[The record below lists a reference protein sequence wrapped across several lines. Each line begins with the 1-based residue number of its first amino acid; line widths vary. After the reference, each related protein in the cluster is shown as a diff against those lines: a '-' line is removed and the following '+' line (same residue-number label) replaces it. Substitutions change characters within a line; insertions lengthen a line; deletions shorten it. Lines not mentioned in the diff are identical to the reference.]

1 MRKQLQA
8 LSLAILSTFAGLSS
22 LSVSAQ
28 ESTILYEQSFDDPTQ
43 FEEAAALPKG
53 WSSEGTASFSAVIA
67 TDYGRFADSG
77 EYMIVSGYPQSSN
90 RKDVAFTPMMDM
102 KAGQEYKLSVKYMN
116 TGGNYGRTAVMKITA
131 GNGQT
136 ADAQTVVLKEESTA
150 VSEWTLVECV
160 FTPETDGQYCFGL
173 WNAAVLSSAG
183 DVMFDTLV
191 IETEATEPEEPA
203 WEASL
208 PYVETFDDATH
219 YTGDAVLPNGWTT
232 LGTSPFSTVL
242 AADYGKVADTGDN
255 VIVSGYPQTSNR
267 QDVAFSPM
275 LNMKAGTEYK
285 IKVKYMMPGLNGR
298 TAEMKITVGMGQS
311 YNDHLTFMYKDR
323 DKAIDNWTLAEFSYV
338 PDADGQYCVGL
349 WASSS
354 LSSAGDVF
362 YDSFSIEEVE
372 TEPQPGWEATL
383 PYLETFDEASH
394 FTGDAT
400 LPNGWVSNSD
410 NAFNVAP
417 GEDYGVVPNSGA
429 NLLVAN
435 PGYSAGR
442 EDVTF
447 TPMMDLEAGVTY
459 NVSFYVQLRQGARQ
473 PSFKFTAGDAQDVA
487 AQTTVLKS
495 YENATTTGWEKV
507 DVTFTPETSGEYC
520 FAFWACSA
528 LSNDGFMM
536 VDDFNIEGTEPEE
549 PEWTPSIPYLETF
562 DEGSH
567 YDGVAYLPI
576 GWLATGDEPFVT
588 ASLKDKP
595 AISGDYYMVAP
606 SAMLTSRR
614 DIAYTPLMEME
625 AGVEY
630 SVSFYLYLPGGT
642 NPASFKFTVGR
653 EQAYDMQTE
662 LFAVSD
668 QLMSDW
674 QLIELTYTPETT
686 AEYCFAFWA
695 NSEVSN
701 DGYYCI
707 DDFSLRK
714 ADEVLPPSGSIY
726 MSNTLNSI
734 MSGSPLVFPNTPYK
748 LIANV
753 DNADSYSWSVS
764 GSAKIDNPEAKEP
777 SISFTESG
785 SYTIKLVA
793 ENKGGSSEF
802 TRKFNCEVVPA
813 EGMGTV
819 AVCTADEL
827 LDKIY
832 QQGDLPAYRTDGTV
846 QTADT
851 YEVLYHYVVGVNRY
865 YRAFAERFEMPS
877 NQEVTISSISFNMM
891 NYGLYINTGQG
902 DDADKNFK
910 VVIYPEKDGKPD
922 LANPFYEEVAKV
934 ADKLGDTGI
943 YNPVRVS
950 WGFASP
956 AKVKG
961 TFYVALEFDELSLDI
976 DKEWT
981 VGSFFGSDTR
991 QHSNGQTT
999 LYVKPEAA
1007 IEGSDF
1013 VPNGEYCR
1021 ADEFSSELKGYGFGV
1036 MPWMEIGSFSS
1047 VADVESQVRFYVS
1060 VDGSSLKVAGLNA
1073 GETVNVYSLSGALM
1087 ASVKADGAEAFIPV
1101 ADWAKGVYVV
1111 SANGK
1116 SVKFVK

>member
-1 MRKQLQA
+1 M
-8 LSLAILSTFAGLSS
+8 
-22 LSVSAQ
+22 SAQ
-28 ESTILYEQSFDDPTQ
+28 ESTILYEQSFDDLALEDGVTLPEGWVSNTGNAFNVVNGDEWGFVPYSEANLLVANPSYSTGREDVTFTQ
-43 FEEAAALPKG
+43 MMSLQAGKDYEISFYVNLIGMSRQP
-53 WSSEGTASFSAVIA
+53 SFQFTVGT
-67 TDYGRFADSG
+67 
-77 EYMIVSGYPQSSN
+77 
-90 RKDVAFTPMMDM
+90 
-102 KAGQEYKLSVKYMN
+102 GQETSAH
-116 TGGNYGRTAVMKITA
+116 TI
-131 GNGQT
+131 
-136 ADAQTVVLKEESTA
+136 VLKKYENTSTSGWEK
-150 VSEWTLVECV
+150 VDVV
-160 FTPETDGQYCFGL
+160 FTPENAGDYCFAFWACSELSMDGFMTIDDFKVEGP
-173 WNAAVLSSAG
+173 AA
-183 DVMFDTLV
+183 
-191 IETEATEPEEPA
+191 EPA

-275 LNMKAGTEYK
+275 LDMKAGTEYK

-383 PYLETFDEASH
+383 
-394 FTGDAT
+394 
-400 LPNGWVSNSD
+400 
-410 NAFNVAP
+410 
-417 GEDYGVVPNSGA
+417 
-429 NLLVAN
+429 
-435 PGYSAGR
+435 
-442 EDVTF
+442 
-447 TPMMDLEAGVTY
+447 
-459 NVSFYVQLRQGARQ
+459 
-473 PSFKFTAGDAQDVA
+473 
-487 AQTTVLKS
+487 
-495 YENATTTGWEKV
+495 
-507 DVTFTPETSGEYC
+507 
-520 FAFWACSA
+520 
-528 LSNDGFMM
+528 
-536 VDDFNIEGTEPEE
+536 
-549 PEWTPSIPYLETF
+549 PYLETF

-819 AVCTADEL
+819 AVYTADEL

-891 NYGLYINTGQG
+891 NYGLYINTGQD